1 MNENGKALTTIIK
14 DRQSDINRL
23 LGDKRVAI
31 SEISHSST
39 AQLLFA
45 EGYFSKT
52 IKVRNVSQ
60 KCWARGCKSCRIMDT
75 GSMVARKIL
84 TVNNRPIT
92 LDRTLNWKSANV
104 ICLFIGKHCCSEQGT
119 PDYYFGRTMDK
130 LHERIN
136 GDRTHKNFEYKK
148 SALYKLSTCLKK
160 TKDHFSENLEKLH
173 LRIIKSTRPQ
183 DLERAED

>member
-31 SEISHSST
+31 SEKSHSST
-39 AQLLFA
+39 TQLLFA
-45 EGYFSKT
+45 KGYFSSYHTT

-75 GSMVARKIL
+75 GSMVARKIS

-104 ICLFIGKHCCSEQGT
+104 IYSFICKHCCSEQGT

-130 LHERIN
+130 LHERVN
-136 GDRTHKNFEYKK
+136 GDRTHF
-148 SALYKLSTCLKK
+148 K
-160 TKDHFSENLEKLH
+160 TKILNIRNQPYISFP
-173 LRIIKSTRPQ
+173 RV
-183 DLERAED
+183 